1 MQPAELYPALA
12 GLLAQVE
19 GEIHGVWSSA
29 PGFVGAAAQKVLS
42 GRGKRLRPVVALLAA
57 ECAGAAGRRS
67 VALAAAVEIIHTAS
81 LVHDDVVDEALSRR
95 GRRSAKA
102 LWGNKVSILLGDY
115 LVARAFGILAEE
127 DRGRLAPQMAEVAQR
142 MCEGQIL
149 EVRSAGRLLPER
161 RYTDIVRAKTGA
173 LFGWCGEAGVT
184 TADGSPELAQALRH
198 FGEEFGLAFQF
209 ADDILDLMG
218 TNGRSGK
225 PQGRDLAER
234 KCTLPLIVA
243 AHRGGGLR
251 AQLGELLAAGPVSRR
266 RLHAAR
272 EAVVAANALEPC
284 WARVNDS
291 LARARAALTAAPAGE
306 AKAALFA
313 LAGEHFPLP
322 LMSA

>member
-1 MQPAELYPALA
+1 MQPAELYPALT

-19 GEIHGVWSSA
+19 NEIHGVWSSE
-29 PGFVGAAAQKVLS
+29 PGFIGAAAKKVLS

-57 ECAGAAGRRS
+57 ECAGAAGPRS

-127 DRGRLAPQMAEVAQR
+127 DRGRLAPQMAAVAQR

-149 EVRSAGRLLPER
+149 EVRSAGRLLTEV
-161 RYTDIVRAKTGA
+161 RYTDIIRAKTGA

-184 TADGSPELAQALRH
+184 TAGGPPDLAQAMRR

-234 KCTLPLIVA
+234 KCTLPLIIA
-243 AHRGGGLR
+243 AHYNGGLR
-251 AQLGELLAAGPVSRR
+251 AVLGELLAAGPVSRR
-266 RLHAAR
+266 RLHTAR
-272 EAVVAANALEPC
+272 DAVVSANALEPC
-284 WARVNDS
+284 WARVSDS
-291 LARARAALTAAPAGE
+291 LARARAALDVVPASE
-306 AKAALFA
+306 AKSALLA

-322 LMSA
+322 LMS

>member
-1 MQPAELYPALA
+1 MQPADLYPALA

-19 GEIHGVWSSA
+19 DEIHGVWASA
-29 PGFVGAAAQKVLS
+29 PGFIGAAAQKVLS
-42 GRGKRLRPVVALLAA
+42 GRGKRLRPAVALLAA
-57 ECAGAAGRRS
+57 ECAGGAGPRA

-115 LVARAFGILAEE
+115 LVARAFGILADE

-149 EVRSAGRLLPER
+149 EVRSTGRLLTED
-161 RYTDIVRAKTGA
+161 RYTEIVRAKTGA

-184 TADGSPELAQALRH
+184 TADGSPELAQAMRR

-209 ADDILDLMG
+209 ADDILDLTG

-234 KCTLPLIVA
+234 KSTLPLILA
-243 AHRGGGLR
+243 AHYDGGLR
-251 AQLGELLAAGPVSRR
+251 VLLAELLAAGPASRR
-266 RLHAAR
+266 RLHTAR
-272 EAVVAANALEPC
+272 EAVVSANALEPC
-284 WARVNDS
+284 WARVNGS
-291 LARARAALTAAPAGE
+291 LAQARAALDAVPASAA
-306 AKAALFA
+306 KDALLA

-322 LMSA
+322 LMRA